1 MENTGKCLHENS
13 CPAVK
18 ETDQG
23 DYLVI
28 GRIVREGTFASVLAT
43 ELGLGVGVDEVA
55 VIVPAHVML
64 RGMDVHA
71 EESVLILGAE
81 YERLMDRD
89 RRLRKLEDAG
99 VVTVGDIALVVPC
112 GAPYL
117 RGGGPCTRPGD
128 HVPEGTMHRNAEDR
142 RW

>member
-1 MENTGKCLHENS
+1 MENTGECLHENS
-13 CPAVK
+13 CPAVRRM
-18 ETDQG
+18 DNG
-23 DYLVI
+23 DY
-28 GRIVREGTFASVLAT
+28 IVVGKLIMSGTLSGAVAK
-43 ELGLGVGVDEVA
+43 ELGLGIGPDETA
-55 VIVPAHVML
+55 VIVPASVMP
-64 RGMDVHA
+64 
-71 EESVLILGAE
+71 LGPSDNDDAITIHEAE

-89 RRLRKLEDAG
+89 RRLRKLEEAG

-117 RGGGPCTRPGD
+117 KGGGPCTRPGD